1 MNQKKRTLYCL
12 LCLLFA
18 VQTSQAQSTT
28 EPIKVATAISNATVY
43 RQGAKITTTATASVP
58 LGNSEVLLTNL
69 SQYADANS
77 LQISIEGGATLLSA
91 TFQYNYGQKQA
102 EPKMAKILQD
112 SVKLMNEKMNDFQT
126 QYNTFSQEKNFL
138 NQNAGRLGSQNQQNT
153 VVSTAEISA
162 LSDYYRKRMLDIE
175 QNITEATKQKNKASE
190 EVARLQSRLNQL
202 QTPTSDKKT
211 GEVLLNIVTNTS
223 ATLKIKCAYV
233 AGNVRWTPLYDLHYN
248 GPDKPLTLTY
258 KAQIYQNTD
267 LDWNNIRL
275 SVATGNPQQNNSRPI
290 LSPQYVNYYTDTYRF
305 DADYSADRR
314 VEQAEEVQSNMMTA
328 KPTAK
333 KSSDQYV
340 PPPPPEYTVSATNNE
355 LNAVFDIDLL
365 QTIPSDNKAH
375 IVLLTEYQIKGNF
388 QYHTVPKLDNGAFL
402 LAQITDWGQYNL
414 LPGKSNLFL
423 EETYIGQVDINP
435 TLAADTLLLSLGRDE
450 RISVKRQQL
459 NEFTKTKFLG
469 TNRIQTFAYE
479 ITLRNNKNATIDL
492 EVLDQI
498 PISKNGDIKVELD
511 EKSGAEYDETLGKLL
526 WHVPLRAGETK
537 RLKLIYTVKYPKD
550 KIVTGL

>member
-1 MNQKKRTLYCL
+1 MNKKKITLFYCL
-12 LCLLFA
+12 HLFIVA
-18 VQTSQAQSTT
+18 QMLQAAAT
-28 EPIKVATAISNATVY
+28 EPVNAPTTISNVTVY
-43 RQGAKITTTATASVP
+43 RQGAKITTTASATVP
-58 LGNSEVLLTNL
+58 QGNSEVLLTNL

-102 EPKMAKILQD
+102 EPKQAKILQD
-112 SVKLMNEKMNDFQT
+112 SIKLLNEKINDFQT
-126 QYNTFSQEKNFL
+126 QYNIYSQEKNL
-138 NQNAGRLGSQNQQNT
+138 LAQNAARLGSQNQQNT
-153 VVSTAEISA
+153 VVSVAEISA
-162 LSDYYRKRMLDIE
+162 LGDYYRKRMFDIE
-175 QNITEATKQKNKASE
+175 QNMTEATKQKAKTSE
-190 EVARLQSRLNQL
+190 QVSRLQSQLNQL
-202 QTPTSDKKT
+202 QTPASDKLT
-211 GEVLLNIVTNTS
+211 GEVLLNIITNAS
-223 ATLKIKCAYV
+223 STLKIKCAYV
-233 AGNVRWTPLYDLHYN
+233 VTSVSWAPLYDLHYN

-258 KAQIYQNTD
+258 KAQIYQNID

-275 SVATGNPQQNNSRPI
+275 AVATGNPQQNNSRPI
-290 LSPQYVNYYTDTYRF
+290 MDVQYVDFYRTYGDYTSGESDDGGVAQKREY
-305 DADYSADRR
+305 
-314 VEQAEEVQSNMMTA
+314 NMMS
-328 KPTAK
+328 KPIP
-333 KSSDQYV
+333 SI
-340 PPPPPEYTVSATNNE
+340 PPPREEAPPPAYTVSTSNNE

-365 QTIPSDNKAH
+365 QTIPSDNKPH

-435 TLAADTLLLSLGRDE
+435 SVAADTLLLSLGRDE
-450 RISVKRQQL
+450 RISVKRLQL

-479 ITLRNNKNATIDL
+479 ITLRNNKNASIDL

-498 PISKNGDIKVELD
+498 PVSRNADIKVDLD
-511 EKSGAEYDETLGKLL
+511 EKSGAEYDEALGKLL
-526 WHVPLRAGETK
+526 WHVALRAGETK

-550 KIVTGL
+550 KSVTGL

>member
-1 MNQKKRTLYCL
+1 MNKKKITLFYCL
-12 LCLLFA
+12 HLFIVA
-18 VQTSQAQSTT
+18 QMLQAAAT
-28 EPIKVATAISNATVY
+28 EPIKTPTAISNVTVY
-43 RQGAKITTTATASVP
+43 RQGAKITTTASATVP
-58 LGNSEVLLTNL
+58 QGNSEVLLTNL

-102 EPKMAKILQD
+102 EPKQAKILQD
-112 SVKLMNEKMNDFQT
+112 SIKLLNEKINDFQT
-126 QYNTFSQEKNFL
+126 QHNIYNQEKAL
-138 NQNAGRLGSQNQQNT
+138 LYQNATRLGSQNQQNT
-153 VVSTAEISA
+153 VISVAEISA
-162 LSDYYRKRMLDIE
+162 LGDYYRKRMFDIE
-175 QNITEATKQKNKASE
+175 QNMTESTKQKAKTSE
-190 EVARLQSRLNQL
+190 QVSRLQSQLNQL
-202 QTPTSDKKT
+202 QTPSSDKLT
-211 GEVLLNIVTNTS
+211 GEVLLNIITNTS
-223 ATLKIKCAYV
+223 STLKIKCAYV
-233 AGNVRWTPLYDLHYN
+233 VTNVSWAPLYDLHYN

-267 LDWNNIRL
+267 LDWSNIRL
-275 SVATGNPQQNNSRPI
+275 AVATGNPQQNNSRPVMGV
-290 LSPQYVNYYTDTYRF
+290 QYVDYFGASISDIRDDAGAESEGYAYESNIYTDKYKGGARSTF
-305 DADYSADRR
+305 IQ
-314 VEQAEEVQSNMMTA
+314 E
-328 KPTAK
+328 
-333 KSSDQYV
+333 V
-340 PPPPPEYTVSATNNE
+340 PPPPAYTVSTSNNE

-365 QTIPSDNKAH
+365 QTIPSDNKPH

-435 TLAADTLLLSLGRDE
+435 SVAADTLLLSLGRDE
-450 RISVKRQQL
+450 RISVKRLQL

-479 ITLRNNKNATIDL
+479 ITLRNNKNAAIDL

-498 PISKNGDIKVELD
+498 PVSKNADIKVDLD
-511 EKSGAEYDETLGKLL
+511 EKSGAEYDEALGKLL
-526 WHVPLRAGETK
+526 WHVALRAGETK

-550 KIVTGL
+550 KSVTGL

>member
-1 MNQKKRTLYCL
+1 MNKKKYTLCCL

-18 VQTSQAQSTT
+18 AQTTQAQSTA

-43 RQGAKITTTATASVP
+43 RQGAKITTTATATVP

-102 EPKMAKILQD
+102 EPKIAKMLQD
-112 SVKLMNEKMNDFQT
+112 SVKLLNEKMNDLQT
-126 QYNTFSQEKNFL
+126 QYSTFSQEKNFL

-162 LSDYYRKRMLDIE
+162 LSEYYRKRMLDIE
-175 QNITEATKQKNKASE
+175 QNMTEATKQKTKTSE
-190 EVARLQSRLNQL
+190 EITRLQSRLNQL

-211 GEVLLNIVTNTS
+211 GEVLLNIITNAP

-233 AGNVRWTPLYDLHYN
+233 AGNVYWTPLYDLHYN

-290 LSPQYVNYYTDTYRF
+290 LSPQYVDYYKNTYNLNKGLRDSEDFNPFKSNSMASPMPRAKVTD
-305 DADYSADRR
+305 
-314 VEQAEEVQSNMMTA
+314 EES
-328 KPTAK
+328 
-333 KSSDQYV
+333 YV

-365 QTIPSDNKAH
+365 QTVPSDNKAH

-498 PISKNGDIKVELD
+498 PISRNGEIKVELD

>member
-1 MNQKKRTLYCL
+1 MNKKKITLFYCL
-12 LCLLFA
+12 HLFIVA
-18 VQTSQAQSTT
+18 QMLQAADT
-28 EPIKVATAISNATVY
+28 EPVNAPTAISNVTVY
-43 RQGAKITTTATASVP
+43 RQGAKITTTASATVP
-58 LGNSEVLLTNL
+58 QGNSEVLLTKL

-102 EPKMAKILQD
+102 EPKQAKIWQD
-112 SVKLMNEKMNDFQT
+112 SIKLLNEKINDFQT
-126 QYNTFSQEKNFL
+126 QYSIYSQEKTL
-138 NQNAGRLGSQNQQNT
+138 LTQNAARLGSQNQQNT
-153 VVSTAEISA
+153 VVSVAEISA
-162 LSDYYRKRMLDIE
+162 FGDYYRKRMFDIE
-175 QNITEATKQKNKASE
+175 QNMTEATKQKAQTSE
-190 EVARLQSRLNQL
+190 QLSRLQSQLNQL
-202 QTPTSDKKT
+202 QTPKSDKKT
-211 GEVLLNIVTNTS
+211 GEVLLNIITNAS
-223 ATLKIKCAYV
+223 SNLKIKCAYV
-233 AGNVRWTPLYDLHYN
+233 VKNVRWAPLYDLHYN

-275 SVATGNPQQNNSRPI
+275 AVATGNPQQNNSRPI
-290 LSPQYVNYYTDTYRF
+290 MSVRYVDYYKSSYSF
-305 DADYSADRR
+305 DADFNADIKK
-314 VEQAEEVQSNMMTA
+314 EQEEPVIMGNMMGTPM
-328 KPTAK
+328 PTK
-333 KSSDQYV
+333 TDKYT
-340 PPPPPEYTVSATNNE
+340 PPAYTVSTSNNE

-365 QTIPSDNKAH
+365 QTIPSDNKPH

-414 LPGKSNLFL
+414 LPGRSNLFL

-435 TLAADTLLLSLGRDE
+435 SVAADTLLLSLGRDE
-450 RISVKRQQL
+450 RISVKRLQL

-479 ITLRNNKNATIDL
+479 ITLRNNKNAAIDL

-498 PISKNGDIKVELD
+498 PISRNADIKVDLD
-511 EKSGAEYDETLGKLL
+511 EKSGAEYDEALGKLL
-526 WHVPLRAGETK
+526 WHVALRAGETK

-550 KIVTGL
+550 KSVTGL